1 MRWVTYEAAK
11 AFYRRHGSAI
21 LLILS
26 AVVFFVALYYVLDTY
41 PPKDDVIN
49 FHNQAE
55 MIKSGMVPYKDFVF
69 EFPPFALLFFLI
81 PSMFTSELDTYAQ
94 IFGIMVTLI
103 SIICLYYVLKISE
116 RMGVNKALVTFIFVA
131 LMLLYYKELVVK
143 FDTIPMA
150 LTIMSIY
157 YFQRGNRHIAY
168 GLAMVGALVK
178 IYPIFLIVV
187 FLILDLVDRRDS
199 RRVRILRGLFSC
211 MLVGLISIAPLL
223 VAGASF
229 GDIMSFLTFHTERGF
244 QVESVAGV
252 VIQALGLLGLTTFS
266 LENIYG
272 TYDVIS
278 PVSDAIL
285 PYWNVLVAI
294 VILLV
299 LFVIARHAIREGS
312 AGSSDRNV
320 VIYATVVFLAFIL
333 TNKVFST
340 QYMLWLFPLFALIAS
355 VPGRRQNWLMI
366 AYLLII
372 ELLAAIMMMDYLPG
386 TGLFVEENLIRD
398 AMMIALMVSL
408 LLYIAGKGRIFAHH
422 YRKDKSRE
430 GRLCIRAVEKIA
442 TCTIPIDGVT
452 DVRAG
457 RYVEDYPEGSSSD
470 RGDISCSTPGTH
482 SAVFPHIRFRI
493 LAYNNAKRGD
503 WKRAVRAEWL
513 LLHPCL
519 GIYAVVRR
527 YAHASS
533 GFHTCARRP
542 FYRSDRYR
550 GLQWIPG
557 DSGIS

>member
-1 MRWVTYEAAK
+1 MEKIMRWVTYEAAK

-116 RMGVNKALVTFIFVA
+116 RMGVNKAVVTFIFVA

-199 RRVRILRGLFSC
+199 RRVRVLRGLFSC

-229 GDIMSFLTFHTERGF
+229 GDIMSF
-244 QVESVAGV
+244 
-252 VIQALGLLGLTTFS
+252 
-266 LENIYG
+266 
-272 TYDVIS
+272 S

-285 PYWNVLVAI
+285 PYWNILVAI

-299 LFVIARHAIREGS
+299 LLAIARHAIREGS

-320 VIYATVVFLAFIL
+320 VVYATVVFLAFIL

-422 YRKDKSRE
+422 YRKDK
-430 GRLCIRAVEKIA
+430 
-442 TCTIPIDGVT
+442 
-452 DVRAG
+452 
-457 RYVEDYPEGSSSD
+457 
-470 RGDISCSTPGTH
+470 
-482 SAVFPHIRFRI
+482 
-493 LAYNNAKRGD
+493 
-503 WKRAVRAEWL
+503 
-513 LLHPCL
+513 
-519 GIYAVVRR
+519 VVK
-527 YAHASS
+527 
-533 GFHTCARRP
+533 GGCA
-542 FYRSDRYR
+542 
-550 GLQWIPG
+550 
-557 DSGIS
+557 

>member
-1 MRWVTYEAAK
+1 MEKIMRWVTYEAAK

-116 RMGVNKALVTFIFVA
+116 RMGVNKAVVTFIFVA

-157 YFQRGNRHIAY
+157 YFQRGNRYIAY

-199 RRVRILRGLFSC
+199 RRVRLLRGLFSC
-211 MLVGLISIAPLL
+211 ILVGLISIAPLL

-229 GDIMSFLTFHTERGF
+229 GDITSFLTFHTERGF

-285 PYWNVLVAI
+285 PYWNILVAI

-299 LFVIARHAIREGS
+299 LLAIARHAIREGS

-320 VIYATVVFLAFIL
+320 VVYATVVFLAFIL

-398 AMMIALMVSL
+398 AMMIALTVSL

-422 YRKDKSRE
+422 YRKDK
-430 GRLCIRAVEKIA
+430 
-442 TCTIPIDGVT
+442 
-452 DVRAG
+452 
-457 RYVEDYPEGSSSD
+457 
-470 RGDISCSTPGTH
+470 
-482 SAVFPHIRFRI
+482 
-493 LAYNNAKRGD
+493 
-503 WKRAVRAEWL
+503 
-513 LLHPCL
+513 
-519 GIYAVVRR
+519 VVK
-527 YAHASS
+527 
-533 GFHTCARRP
+533 GGCA
-542 FYRSDRYR
+542 
-550 GLQWIPG
+550 
-557 DSGIS
+557 